1 MSSPSATAH
10 AKSTNG
16 DKPPVSKRCIVLAM
30 LGIGLFKIVCLNS
43 MPAQAQSAP
52 IPKAYYVAEFEL
64 TDPEGIKP
72 YSTGVTATFKPFGG
86 RFIVRGGK
94 LTGLEGPPPGS
105 RTVIIEF
112 PSMERA
118 LAWYNSPEYTALR
131 PYRQRSGKSR
141 TYIIEGLAD

>member
-1 MSSPSATAH
+1 ML
-10 AKSTNG
+10 
-16 DKPPVSKRCIVLAM
+16 KRCVLLGM
-30 LGIGLFKIVCLNS
+30 LGLGLAGAVRLVS
-43 MPAQAQSAP
+43 VPGQAQSVATS
-52 IPKAYYVAEFEL
+52 KAYYVAEFEL

-72 YSTGVTATFKPFGG
+72 YSTGVAATFKPFGG

-94 LTGLEGPPPGS
+94 LIGLEGPPPGS

-118 LAWYNSPEYTALR
+118 EAWYNSPEYAALR
-131 PYRQRSGKSR
+131 PYRQWAGVSR